1 MYPDQIS
8 FKMVKLHLINSFQM
22 FYSSIKNLCLLYF
35 FITILG
41 FSSVSFS
48 AEKPSIKVSVLKFGT
63 VNWTL
68 ETIKRNGLDKQN
80 GFELVIQPLASIQ
93 ASNIALQANATDII
107 VSDWS
112 WVARQRG
119 GVSNY
124 SFAPY
129 SSATGA
135 VIVPEHSSI
144 RSIQDLA
151 GKRLGIAGGGLD
163 KSWLLLRALALKEGM
178 DLDKDVDKVFGAPP
192 LLNNLVLRGKIDALI
207 NFWHYNAHLKSIG
220 YRELITTH
228 NIIHRLGIKRT
239 VPILGYVFSEA
250 WGKKN
255 ATTLNKFLVASR
267 QASELLCQSDDQ
279 WAAVLPLTRS
289 KDSATQILLRKSYC
303 EGRIT
308 NFTAADR
315 DAISRIYSILA
326 ETGGKKL
333 VGSTKQLDTNLFWND
348 GFE

>member
-1 MYPDQIS
+1 MI
-8 FKMVKLHLINSFQM
+8 F
-22 FYSSIKNLCLLYF
+22 SSTKKQYLSYF
-35 FITILG
+35 FISIIG
-41 FSSVSFS
+41 FSSLSF
-48 AEKPSIKVSVLKFGT
+48 AEIESSIKVSVLKFGT

-68 ETIKRNGLDKQN
+68 DTIKRNGLDKQN

-93 ASNIALQANATDII
+93 ASNIALQAKAADII
-107 VSDWS
+107 VSDWT

-119 GVSNY
+119 GASNY

-163 KSWLLLRALALKEGM
+163 KSWLLLRTLALKEGM
-178 DLDKDVDKVFGAPP
+178 DLDKDVEKVFGAPP
-192 LLNNLVLRGKIDALI
+192 LLNNLVLRGDIDALI
-207 NFWHYNAHLKSIG
+207 NFWHYNAHLKPKG
-220 YRELITTH
+220 YRELINTH
-228 NIIHRLGIKRT
+228 DIIHRLGIKRT

-250 WGKKN
+250 WAKKN
-255 ATTLNKFLVASR
+255 ATILNNFLAASR
-267 QASELLCQSDDQ
+267 QAGELLCESDAQ
-279 WAAVLPLTRS
+279 WAAILPLTRS
-289 KDSATQILLRKSYC
+289 KDSATQVLLRKSYC

-315 DAISRIYSILA
+315 EAIGRIYSILA
-326 ETGGKKL
+326 ETGG
-333 VGSTKQLDTNLFWND
+333 
-348 GFE
+348 